1 MAGRSGTVSGGDAWQ
16 VGRSEEIYQ
25 KHDEHDDRKIIH
37 IYIYIED
44 WSCIDFGLVTPPT
57 L

>member
-37 IYIYIED
+37 IYIYILKIGHV
-44 WSCIDFGLVTPPT
+44 ST
-57 L
+57 LD

>member
-37 IYIYIED
+37 IYIYIYILKIGHV
-44 WSCIDFGLVTPPT
+44 ST
-57 L
+57 LD